1 MAGYF
6 RILSI
11 AGQNNQTVKLSN
23 LLPKYWTLKL
33 LSLIIGA
40 SLWYFVVGEDQID
53 ITINVPIEVHN
64 LPSNLVI
71 ANQYKKE
78 IEVSIRG
85 SRRII
90 QEIRQQNISRPV
102 DLSDVEAGAIVI
114 ANERNSIPFPQ
125 GITVQRLQPT
135 TFTLLIDQLEQK
147 EFTINPVLDGE
158 PEVGYILKSITID
171 PDKLTVTGPKTLL
184 EKQSALK
191 TVLIGLDGLMA
202 STKLQVQLDLSS
214 QMQQLIGETVVT
226 ATLEIEEQMLTKTV
240 RGIPINVR
248 DVDTSY
254 HTTPS
259 MVTVEADIPAN
270 LIRDTPELA
279 MLFRA
284 WVSPK
289 TKPDSSG
296 AIPVQVTGIT
306 VPGHKPVVVQKVD
319 PEAIFLQKLGE
330 PVAPSEP
337 ADTKPKTN

>member
-1 MAGYF
+1 M
-6 RILSI
+6 
-11 AGQNNQTVKLSN
+11 KLSD
-23 LLPKYWTLKL
+23 LLLQNWMLKL

-64 LPSNLVI
+64 LPANLVI

-102 DLSDVEAGAIVI
+102 DLDDVEAGAIVI
-114 ANERNSIPFPQ
+114 ANDHNSIPFPQ

-158 PEVGYILKSITID
+158 PKDGYVLKSITMD
-171 PDKLTVTGPKTLL
+171 PEHLTVTGPKSLL
-184 EKQSALK
+184 EKQPALK
-191 TVLIGLDGLMA
+191 TVVIGLDGLMA
-202 STKLQVQLDLSS
+202 STKLQIQLDLSNEL
-214 QMQQLIGETVVT
+214 QHLIGETVVT
-226 ATLEIEEQMLTKTV
+226 ATLEVDEQMLTKTV

-248 DVDTSY
+248 DVTGPYSTS
-254 HTTPS
+254 PS

-284 WVSPK
+284 SVSSK
-289 TKPDSSG
+289 TEKDDRG
-296 AIPVQVTGIT
+296 AVPVQVIGIT
-306 VPGHKPVVVQKVD
+306 VPGHKPVIVQKVD
-319 PEAIFLQKLGE
+319 PEMIYLKELGSS
-330 PVAPSEP
+330 VEP
-337 ADTKPKTN
+337 AKPVTPSTTE